1 MRIFCFIILTLLAQ
15 NKSFAQK
22 TEKVYLDKN
31 DNTSNCYLA
40 IYPNTLPLK
49 GFMFLIP
56 GFGETPEDVQM
67 QTDLSKLAAEQG
79 ILTVIPMFKTGV
91 KTLGIDNLTQQS
103 FREMIEDITGK
114 NKLIDTKFYVGGFSI
129 GGSCVVKFAELA
141 VKDNF
146 KYKPNAVFV
155 IDPPLD
161 FERFYKSN
169 KRTLR
174 LSVNSNPSQEV
185 VYMVDRIEKEM
196 NGTPETAIQNYY
208 KYSPYSFSDT
218 KQTAIKYLI
227 NTPIRF
233 YTEPDINWWLNERG
247 GDYSGMNALD
257 GSCMINELNRLGN
270 KNAFLITTQNKG
282 YRKPDHKRHPH
293 SWSIVDNDELVKWLL
308 SQK

>member
-1 MRIFCFIILTLLAQ
+1 MRIFCIIILVLLVQ
-15 NKSFAQK
+15 NILFAQRI
-22 TEKVYLDKN
+22 EKVYLDKN

-56 GFGETPEDVQM
+56 SFGETPEGVQM
-67 QTDLSKLAAEQG
+67 QIDLSKLSAEQG
-79 ILTVIPMFKTGV
+79 ILTIIPTFKTGV
-91 KTLGIDNLTQQS
+91 KTLGIDDLTQQS
-103 FREMIEDITGK
+103 FREMIEDIADK
-114 NKLIDTKFYVGGFSI
+114 NKLIDTKFYIGGFSI
-129 GGSCVVKFAELA
+129 GGCCVVKFAELA
-141 VKDNF
+141 VKDEF

-161 FERFYKSN
+161 FERFYKSY

-174 LSVNSNPSQEV
+174 LSGNSNPSQEA

-227 NTPIRF
+227 NTPIRY
-233 YTEPDINWWLNERG
+233 YTEPDINWWLKERG
-247 GDYSGMNALD
+247 EDYSGMNALD

-270 KNAFLITTQNKG
+270 SNAFLITSQNKG

-293 SWSIVDNDELVKWLL
+293 SWSIVDNDELIKWLL

>member
-1 MRIFCFIILTLLAQ
+1 MRISGLIILTFLTLSH
-15 NKSFAQK
+15 SFGQK
-22 TEKVYLDKN
+22 IEKVYLDKN

-40 IYPNTLPLK
+40 IYPSTLPLK

-56 GFGETPEDVQM
+56 GFGETPEGVQM

-79 ILTVIPMFKTGV
+79 ILTIIPTFKTGV
-91 KTLGIDNLTQQS
+91 KTLGIDDLTQQS
-103 FREMIEDITGK
+103 FREMIEDIASK
-114 NKLIDTKFYVGGFSI
+114 NKLLDTKFYIGGFSI
-129 GGSCVVKFAELA
+129 GGSCAVRFAELA

-174 LSVNSNPSQEV
+174 LSVNSQPNQEA

-233 YTEPDINWWLNERG
+233 YTEPDISWWLKERG

-270 KNAFLITTQNKG
+270 SNAFLITTQNKG
-282 YRKPDHKRHPH
+282 FRKPDNRRHPH
-293 SWSIVDNDELVKWLL
+293 SWSIVDNNELIKWLL
-308 SQK
+308 SQE

>member
-1 MRIFCFIILTLLAQ
+1 MRIFCFIILVLLVQ
-15 NKSFAQK
+15 NKLFAQRI
-22 TEKVYLDKN
+22 EKVYLDKN

-49 GFMFLIP
+49 GLMFLIP
-56 GFGETPEDVQM
+56 SFGETPEGVQM

-79 ILTVIPMFKTGV
+79 ILTIIPTFKTGV
-91 KTLGIDNLTQQS
+91 KTLGIDDLTQQS
-103 FREMIEDITGK
+103 FREMIEYIASK
-114 NKLIDTKFYVGGFSI
+114 NKLNDTKFYIGGFSI
-129 GGSCVVKFAELA
+129 GGSCVVKFTELA
-141 VKDNF
+141 VKDKF

-161 FERFYKSN
+161 FERFYKSY

-174 LSVNSNPSQEV
+174 LSVNSNPSQEA

-196 NGTPETAIQNYY
+196 NGTPETAIQNYH

-227 NTPIRF
+227 KTPIRY
-233 YTEPDINWWLNERG
+233 YTEPDINWWLKERG
-247 GDYSGMNALD
+247 EDYSGMNALD
-257 GSCMINELNRLGN
+257 GSCMINELNLLGN
-270 KNAFLITTQNKG
+270 SNAFLITSQNKG

-293 SWSIVDNDELVKWLL
+293 SWSIVDNDELIKWLM

>member
-1 MRIFCFIILTLLAQ
+1 MRIFCIIILELLVQ
-15 NKSFAQK
+15 NILFAQRI
-22 TEKVYLDKN
+22 EKVYLDKN

-56 GFGETPEDVQM
+56 SFGETPEGVQM
-67 QTDLSKLAAEQG
+67 QIDLSKLSAEQG
-79 ILTVIPMFKTGV
+79 ILTIIPTFKTGV
-91 KTLGIDNLTQQS
+91 KTLGIDDLTQQS
-103 FREMIEDITGK
+103 FREMIEDIADK
-114 NKLIDTKFYVGGFSI
+114 NKLIDTKFYIGGFSI
-129 GGSCVVKFAELA
+129 GGCCVVKFAELA
-141 VKDNF
+141 VKDEF

-161 FERFYKSN
+161 FERFYKSY

-174 LSVNSNPSQEV
+174 LSGNSNPSQEA

-227 NTPIRF
+227 NTPIRY
-233 YTEPDINWWLNERG
+233 YTEPDINWWLKERG
-247 GDYSGMNALD
+247 EDYSGMNALD

-270 KNAFLITTQNKG
+270 SNAFLITSQNKG

-293 SWSIVDNDELVKWLL
+293 SWSIVDNDELIKWLL